1 MRTCDTSTGERP
13 QALVEM
19 LDQARAI
26 RSETDRLIRTLTETW
41 PDIDLL
47 RAECVDALVQL
58 IGGVCEL
65 QRELT
70 NVK

>member
-1 MRTCDTSTGERP
+1 MRTSDTSTGERP

-41 PDIDLL
+41 PEIDSL

>member
-1 MRTCDTSTGERP
+1 MRTCDASTGERP

-26 RSETDRLIRTLTETW
+26 RSETDRLIRSLTEAW
-41 PDIDLL
+41 PDVDSA
-47 RAECVDALVQL
+47 RAECIDALVQL

-65 QRELT
+65 QKELT
-70 NVK
+70 DVK